1 MSDRRSN
8 NGWKFGLGLL
18 AGAAVGYWLNSEQG
32 RKVRKDTGDQINKY
46 SNQATDYTKEKMDV
60 AQNTLNNTI
69 EKAQDL
75 LHSLTDYAK
84 NTISRTSNSAEAA
97 LEKAES
103 SLEKGMNKA
112 KKKVANNAKATAN

>member
-1 MSDRRSN
+1 MSDRGSN
-8 NGWKFGLGLL
+8 SGWKFGLGLL
-18 AGAAVGYWLNSEQG
+18 AGAALGYWLNTEQG
-32 RKVRKDTGDQINKY
+32 RKVRKDTSDQITTY
-46 SNQATDYTKEKMDV
+46 SNQAAGYTKEKV
-60 AQNTLNNTI
+60 NAAQNSLNSTL

-84 NTISRTSNSAEAA
+84 NTISRTASSAEST

-112 KKKVANNAKATAN
+112 KNKVAANVKTNAN